1 MNFDGDRPIYLQ
13 LYEEFYRLIAS
24 RQWEAGSKVGSVRQL
39 ATDYGV
45 NPNTVQKALQ
55 ELDRAGLTSS
65 DRTRGRYVTEEE
77 ILIEKIRTHSFLE
90 ACDQLIQMAKDL
102 QMNPELVFQLI
113 EKRWKTMEE
122 DPDESN

>member
-13 LYEEFYRLIAS
+13 LYEEFYRLIAT
-24 RQWEAGSKVGSVRQL
+24 RQWEAGSKVDSVRQL

-55 ELDRAGLTSS
+55 ELDRSGLTRS

-77 ILIEKIRTHSFLE
+77 VLIKKVRTHSFLE
-90 ACDQLIQMAKDL
+90 VCDQLIQMAHDL
-102 QMNPELVFQLI
+102 QMKPEIVHELI
-113 EKRWKTMEE
+113 EKRWKSKEE
-122 DPDESN
+122 KNDESN